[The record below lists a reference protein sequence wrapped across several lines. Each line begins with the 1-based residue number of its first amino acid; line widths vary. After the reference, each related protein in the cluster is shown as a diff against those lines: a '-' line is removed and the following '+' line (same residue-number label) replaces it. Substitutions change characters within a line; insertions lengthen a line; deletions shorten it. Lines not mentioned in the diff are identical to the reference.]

1 MKLPMIEQNVLNAIP
16 IGGENPASTED
27 IAKLTGSTVRTVR
40 ESISNLVN
48 VYGVPIVALRSGQHK
63 GVFIATSEEERQIG
77 ITGYEHQINSMS
89 IRLTAIQSADLLNWK
104 DNLKLTI
111 TLVDRDGGAESVS

>member
-16 IGGENPASTED
+16 VGGESPASTED
-27 IAKLTGSTVRTVR
+27 IGRLTGLTIRAVR
-40 ESISNLVN
+40 ESMSNLVN

-63 GVFIATSEEERQIG
+63 GVFIATTEEERQIG

-89 IRLTAIQSADLLNWK
+89 IRLTAIQNADLVNWK
-104 DNLKLTI
+104 ANLKPVI
-111 TLVDRDGGAESVS
+111 EPVNGDGGAESVS